1 MTVAVAT
8 ATINPTVLNA
18 IENTQKSVWVRGSV
32 SIGASPL
39 TYTTGGITMSFTAIL
54 EQIKSDLVPTY
65 VRVWSQ
71 PAAASAAANQYVYTF
86 LPGTTLANGVLQI
99 FTGAAAQT
107 ALTELSA
114 GAIPSGVSG
123 DTIVFEGV
131 FVRI

>member
-8 ATINPTVLNA
+8 ATVNPTVLNA
-18 IENTQKSVWVRGSV
+18 IENTQKSVWVRGTV
-32 SIGASPL
+32 AIGASPL
-39 TYTTGGITMSFTAIL
+39 TYATGGITMSFTAIL

-114 GAIPSGVSG
+114 GAIPS
-123 DTIVFEGV
+123 
-131 FVRI
+131 